1 MEGNVIFIYW
11 IIAGII
17 YLVALVLISKLL
29 ERWLEGDG
37 LHRLLASAAFG
48 AVLGMLTVFIHNY
61 NAWLLINPFA
71 VGLAYRLS
79 GIQAM
84 NGEWI
89 IEPSP
94 LALFVLTVI
103 TYTLFGLVASL
114 ADDMHR
120 VYRDSEF
127 WNR

>member
-29 ERWLEGDG
+29 EKWLERDG
-37 LHRLLASAAFG
+37 LRRLLASAAFG

-61 NAWLLINPFA
+61 SARLLINPFA